1 MVVANS
7 HLRTQQEASIV
18 MYGSVCVSGM
28 YKNKVAVSMCRRQQ
42 PRKHA
47 PFPPWKIVRWASKLS
62 WEKKRLVV
70 ELVESRNKPA
80 GWEARGGQMRV
91 HRTGLCSAW
100 PRLAWHEFNGPS
112 LQGIF
117 AFL

>member
-1 MVVANS
+1 M
-7 HLRTQQEASIV
+7 
-18 MYGSVCVSGM
+18 CGM
-28 YKNKVAVSMCRRQQ
+28 YKNKVAVSNAGRQQ
-42 PRKHA
+42 PCKRTLC
-47 PFPPWKIVRWASKLS
+47 PPWKIVRWAWKLS
-62 WEKKRLVV
+62 SEKKRLVV

-91 HRTGLCSAW
+91 HRTGLWSAW
-100 PRLAWHEFNGPS
+100 LRLAWHEFNGPS